1 MVRFEFER
9 LAAEV
14 YLASGLHVEANSCM
28 VGALIDVEELIGL
41 LDTILIVQ
49 YAALFRPLDRVGH
62 LFVVVA
68 PLCLLLLLGDYR
80 V

>member
-1 MVRFEFER
+1 
-9 LAAEV
+9 
-14 YLASGLHVEANSCM
+14 M